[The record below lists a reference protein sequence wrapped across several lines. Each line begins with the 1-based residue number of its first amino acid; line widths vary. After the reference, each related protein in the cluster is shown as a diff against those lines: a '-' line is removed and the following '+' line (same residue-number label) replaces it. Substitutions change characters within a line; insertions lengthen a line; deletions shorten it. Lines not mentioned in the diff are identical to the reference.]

1 MSKMIYN
8 FDGLT
13 FQILTVGRFAHKA
26 GVYDV
31 KPRPYSAVSFR
42 ISGQGRFEADGK
54 QFESRAGDVMFLPAN
69 MGYKVEYSAGES
81 MVVHFA
87 DCNYGEVE
95 NFSLCNP
102 RLIENMFRDLYK
114 KWNEGHSVNG
124 AKSAVYAILECISDD
139 KKMLSPSVAFM
150 SCVQYLESRAF
161 DAELNID
168 DVCRAGFMSASGMQ
182 RAFNQ
187 YYGMSPKAYLT
198 KLRMS
203 RALTLLAQSALSVK
217 EIAAS
222 CGFEDEKY
230 FSRAFKKTYGY
241 PPSSFKGKIT
251 V

>member
-1 MSKMIYN
+1 
-8 FDGLT
+8 
-13 FQILTVGRFAHKA
+13 
-26 GVYDV
+26 
-31 KPRPYSAVSFR
+31 
-42 ISGQGRFEADGK
+42 
-54 QFESRAGDVMFLPAN
+54 

-81 MVVHFA
+81 IVVHFA

-102 RLIENMFRDLYK
+102 RLIENMFRDLLK
-114 KWNEGHSVNG
+114 KWNDGHSING
-124 AKSAVYAILECISDD
+124 AKSAVYAILEHISDD
-139 KKMLSPSVAFM
+139 KKMLSPSSAFM
-150 SCVQYLESRAF
+150 SCVQYLEAHAF

-203 RALTLLAQSALSVK
+203 RALTLLAQSTLSVK